1 MVSDRMNPLPSPL
14 LVMNLLSLSAG
25 PSHPL
30 GKLITNVGHA
40 GAGHTALTLSPLMR
54 QRGRCRGYLEV
65 IGAPPTRVGKLHQG
79 EVTVSSSREPVWGY
93 L

>member
-1 MVSDRMNPLPSPL
+1 MVSNGKKSLPSPL

-25 PSHPL
+25 PSPPL

-54 QRGRCRGYLEV
+54 QHGRCQGYLEV
-65 IGAPPTRVGKLHQG
+65 IGAPPTRAGKLRQS
-79 EVTVSSSREPVWGY
+79 EVTMSSSREPV
-93 L
+93 